1 MFTIRLKQ
9 TKKIIEMKE
18 IANERNNVCFHSTS
32 NKYPP
37 VLNILNNNYTPVLLM
52 VLWKQHYV
60 PEIYE

>member
-1 MFTIRLKQ
+1 
-9 TKKIIEMKE
+9 MKE

-52 VLWKQHYV
+52 VLWKQHYL